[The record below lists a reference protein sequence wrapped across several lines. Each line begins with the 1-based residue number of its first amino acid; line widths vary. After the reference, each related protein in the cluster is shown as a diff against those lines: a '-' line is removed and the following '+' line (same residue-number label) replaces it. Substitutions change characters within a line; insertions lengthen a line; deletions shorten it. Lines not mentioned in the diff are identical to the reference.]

1 MRTHPCE
8 LPWADCQGQEAKT
21 KLVKGLAYCWNWQKF
36 SMSRAQTEKGVIA
49 VGGKRN
55 LRAV

>member
-8 LPWADCQGQEAKT
+8 LPGAHCQGQEAKT
-21 KLVKGLAYCWNWQKF
+21 KLRKNWQKV
-36 SMSRAQTEKGVIA
+36 STSKAQTEKGVIA
-49 VGGKRN
+49 IGGRRN